1 MKTSTPDQSGP
12 SSSLTG
18 WSKVLLIALAAA
30 VGHAFGRF
38 SYGVLLPA
46 VRDDMGISNTLA
58 GSIGAANV
66 GAYLLGTIIVA
77 WATSHYRLVNVMRL
91 GLGLVTLGLL
101 IASLARGPLMLA
113 SGLFLTG
120 MGGAFLWIP
129 SPVIAADALPNDRRH
144 LAVGWLGSGVG
155 LGVMFASILSGVLR
169 SSSGDESWSSV
180 YQIQFFVGLV
190 LLLLVLI
197 SIRHQQAAPSGGAG
211 LGGFSALQRMPG
223 WLPLILA
230 YATFGFINLLV
241 IGFFTSRLEDDS
253 GWSTSDAAFA
263 FSIMGLAMIFGGPIF
278 AAVANRFGLRRVLA
292 TSFGLWPIFL
302 GIVMTGYELPVLIA
316 CAGLGLLFSAFPI
329 LITLYVVQN
338 TTPEDY
344 GPSFSAATLAFGVTQ
359 IISPPVGG
367 LIADLTGSFTLVFIL
382 AGFMGLLGVMATLRL
397 PIDVNDPGN

>member
-1 MKTSTPDQSGP
+1 M
-12 SSSLTG
+12 
-18 WSKVLLIALAAA
+18 LIALAAA

-46 VRDDMGISNTLA
+46 VRDDMGINNTLA

-77 WATSHYRLVNVMRL
+77 WATSHYRLINVMRL
-91 GLGLVTLGLL
+91 GLSLVTLGLL
-101 IASLARGPLMLA
+101 LASIASGPWMLA
-113 SGLFLTG
+113 AGLFLTG

-129 SPVIAADALPNDRRH
+129 SPVIAADALPSDRRH

-180 YQIQFFVGLV
+180 YQIQFAVGFV
-190 LLLLVLI
+190 LLLLVFLL
-197 SIRHQQAAPSGGAG
+197 IRHQQAEPSGGAG
-211 LGGFSALQRMPG
+211 LGGFGALQRMPG

-263 FSIMGLAMIFGGPIF
+263 FSVMGLAMVFGGPIF
-278 AAVANRFGLRRVLA
+278 AAMANRFGLRMILA
-292 TSFGLWPIFL
+292 TSFGTWPIFL
-302 GIVMTGYELPVLIA
+302 GVVMTGYEVPVLIA
-316 CAGLGLLFSAFPI
+316 CIGLGLLFSAFPI

-367 LIADLTGSFTLVFIL
+367 LIADITGSFTLVFIL
-382 AGFMGLLGVMATLRL
+382 AGFMGLLGMLATLRL
-397 PIDVNDPGN
+397 PIDLDRQIN

>member
-1 MKTSTPDQSGP
+1 MSSPRKEESG
-12 SSSLTG
+12 SSSSMKG

-46 VRDDMGISNTLA
+46 VRDDMGINNTLA

-77 WATSHYRLVNVMRL
+77 WATSHYRLINVMRL
-91 GLGLVTLGLL
+91 GLSLVTLGLL
-101 IASLARGPLMLA
+101 LASIASGPLMLA
-113 SGLFLTG
+113 AGLFLTG

-129 SPVIAADALPNDRRH
+129 SPVIAADALPSDRRH

-180 YQIQFFVGLV
+180 YQIQFAVGLI
-190 LLLLVLI
+190 LLLLVFLL
-197 SIRHQQAAPSGGAG
+197 IRHQQAKPSGGAG
-211 LGGFSALQRMPG
+211 IGGFGALRRMPG

-263 FSIMGLAMIFGGPIF
+263 FSVMGLAMVFGGPIF
-278 AAVANRFGLRRVLA
+278 AAMANRFGLRMILA
-292 TSFGLWPIFL
+292 TSFGTWPIFL
-302 GIVMTGYELPVLIA
+302 GVVMTGYEVPVLIA
-316 CAGLGLLFSAFPI
+316 CIGLGLLFSAFPI

-367 LIADLTGSFTLVFIL
+367 LIADITGSFTLVFIL
-382 AGFMGLLGVMATLRL
+382 AGFMGLLGMLATLRL
-397 PIDVNDPGN
+397 PIDVDRQNN